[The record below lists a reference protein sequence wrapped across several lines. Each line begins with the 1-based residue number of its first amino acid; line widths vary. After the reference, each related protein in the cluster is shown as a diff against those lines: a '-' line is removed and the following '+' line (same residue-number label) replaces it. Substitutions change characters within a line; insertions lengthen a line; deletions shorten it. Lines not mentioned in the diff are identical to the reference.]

1 MVLRPFDRP
10 DFPRLLSWIESPDFL
25 YQWAGPFFTY
35 PLDDAQLDRYLLLAT
50 GDPPTRRIFTAL
62 EAAGGQA
69 VGHIELSQIDRR
81 HRSASLSR
89 VMVAPGRRGAGLGRA
104 IVRAALAVAFDE
116 LRLHRVELVVFDF
129 NHAAIRCYERAGLVR
144 EGVLRDARRVGD
156 EYWSVVQMSI
166 LEAEWRSL
174 AHG

>member
-1 MVLRPFDRP
+1 MVLRPFDRA

-35 PLDDAQLDRYLLLAT
+35 PLDEAQLDRYLLLAT

-62 EAAGGQA
+62 DAHGGEA

-89 VMVAPGRRGAGLGRA
+89 VMVAPGRRGLGLGRA
-104 IVRAALAVAFDE
+104 MVRAALRVAFDE

-129 NHAAIRCYERAGLVR
+129 NQAAIGCYERAGLIR

-166 LEAEWRSL
+166 LEAEWR
-174 AHG
+174 G